1 MSFLRIAA
9 VKIAVLIVLLPLAL
23 PAQTNCDQGAGPL
36 KPAQPTSISIPEII
50 HRLSQQESLFREAQT
65 HYAYTMDVKVET
77 LQGQMTDGEFHRV
90 SQISY
95 SQGKRME
102 SVTFAPQSTLQRIT
116 MTKQDFD
123 DIDNRT
129 PFVLNTQDLSQYEVN
144 YLGQQKVD
152 QLDTYVFDVAP
163 KTMEKGKRYYQ
174 GKVWVETQDYSVVK
188 SCGRNV
194 PDEIIKPKK
203 KGRPAQA
210 NVAPTLVTYR
220 EQFEDKYWFPVYIR
234 ADESLHFPYGDDVHL
249 REVIKYTDYK
259 RADSNPS
266 TASSAKP

>member
-9 VKIAVLIVLLPLAL
+9 IIVFFPLLLA
-23 PAQTNCDQGAGPL
+23 AQTNCDQGAGPL
-36 KPAQPTSISIPEII
+36 KPAQPTNISVQEII
-50 HRLSQQESLFREAQT
+50 HRLSQQESLFKEAQT
-65 HYAYTMDVKVET
+65 HFTYTMDIKVET
-77 LQGQMTDGEFHRV
+77 LQGQMADGEFHRV

-102 SVTFAPQSTLQRIT
+102 SVSFAPQSTLQRIT

-129 PFVLNTQDLSQYEVN
+129 PFVLNTQDLRQYEVN

-152 QLDTYVFDVAP
+152 KLETYVFDVAP
-163 KTMEKGKRYYQ
+163 KTMEKGKRYFQ
-174 GKVWVETQDYSVVK
+174 GKVWVENQDYSVVK

-194 PDEIIKPKK
+194 PDEIIKPRK

-210 NVAPTLVTYR
+210 NVSPTLVTYR
-220 EQFEDKYWFPVYIR
+220 EQFEDKYWFPTYVR
-234 ADESLHFPYGDDVHL
+234 SDESLHFPYGDDVHL

-259 RADSNPS
+259 RADSNGS
-266 TASSAKP
+266 TMSSARP